1 MKWFGNLNIASKLT
15 AAFLSIVAM
24 TCGLGLV
31 ALSEMGEVR
40 KHSSELATRWLP
52 SVEVLGD
59 IEADIARFRL
69 ARATHLLALESA
81 AMTDQER
88 IMASARE
95 RLGKD
100 RERYQPAIA
109 SDEER
114 RLAERLFT
122 SLDAYFADNER
133 ILELSRTGKKEEA
146 KVIWTARGEPFRHAE
161 QALAEDIALNR
172 RGADAEQLRADRTY
186 DSARTWV
193 LLVIAACAVL
203 GFLLARAIG
212 GIISRPLIAAMEA
225 ATRIA
230 DGDFTVKLT
239 SESTDETGRLTRA
252 LLEMVQ
258 RLSRTIAEV
267 RGAAGSIA
275 SAAGQVAS
283 TSQSLSQ
290 GNSEQAASVEESSAS
305 LQEMGAS
312 ITQNATNSGHTEQM
326 ALKGVRDAEDT
337 GSAVRQTV
345 DAMKTIADRI
355 SIIEEIAYQ
364 TNLLALNAA
373 IEAARA
379 GEHGKGFAVVAT
391 EVRKLAERS
400 QGAAKEIRGVAA
412 SSVTAAERSG
422 ELLESLV
429 PSIRR
434 TKELVQEVAA
444 ASREQASG
452 VAQINKA
459 MSRVDHVT
467 QRNASASEE
476 LSATAEEM
484 SQQADSLSQLMS
496 AFRLDDGDDR
506 ARVRRSGMREVGP
519 QPVIGTGSGRVT
531 PRPAAKANGAVV
543 GSSRLGRG
551 NGRGHSGGANDG
563 DLQSF

>member
-15 AAFLSIVAM
+15 AAFLAIVAM
-24 TCGLGLV
+24 TCGLGLF
-31 ALSEMGEVR
+31 AMSEMGEVR
-40 KHSSELATRWLP
+40 KHSSELAVRWLP

-59 IEADIARFRL
+59 IESDIARFRI

-81 AMTDQER
+81 AMSDQEH
-88 IMASARE
+88 IMAGARE

-100 RERYQPAIA
+100 RERYQAAIV
-109 SDEER
+109 SDAER
-114 RLAERLFT
+114 RLSERLFAN
-122 SLDAYFADNER
+122 LDAYFADNER
-133 ILELSRTGKKEEA
+133 MLELSRTGKKEEA
-146 KVIWTARGEPFRHAE
+146 KALWTARGEPFRHAE

-172 RGADAEQLRADRTY
+172 NGADAEQVRADRTY
-186 DSARTWV
+186 ESARTWV
-193 LLVIAACAVL
+193 FVVLAACAAI

-212 GIISRPLIAAMEA
+212 GTISRPLVAAMEA
-225 ATRIA
+225 TTRIA
-230 DGDFTVKLT
+230 EGDFTVKLT
-239 SESTDETGRLTRA
+239 SQSTDETGRLTRA
-252 LLEMVQ
+252 LLEMVE
-258 RLSRTIAEV
+258 RLSRMIAEV

-305 LQEMGAS
+305 LEEMGAS

-326 ALKGVRDAEDT
+326 ALKGARDAEET
-337 GSAVRQTV
+337 GGAVRQTV

-412 SSVTAAERSG
+412 ASVTAAERSG
-422 ELLESLV
+422 QLLESLV

-444 ASREQASG
+444 ASREQATG
-452 VAQINKA
+452 VAQINQA
-459 MSRVDHVT
+459 MSRVDQVT

-484 SQQADSLSQLMS
+484 SQQAESLSQLMS
-496 AFRLDDGDDR
+496 VFRLDGGDDR
-506 ARVRRSGMREVGP
+506 ARVGR
-519 QPVIGTGSGRVT
+519 PVLRDVEAQARNGGGNGTVT
-531 PRPAAKANGAVV
+531 PRGTSKVNGAVIATA
-543 GSSRLGRG
+543 RLGGARRREHPG
-551 NGRGHSGGANDG
+551 GGADA
-563 DLQSF
+563 DFQRF